1 MKKHITHKVT
11 EKVSLNGIT
20 IKGEIF
26 KFPTIDLS
34 IMEKITVINK
44 NVENIN
50 HVLSQIFKAFSEYNL
65 TINEVLWGLDIITE
79 DMSLELKSLTASEHI
94 KYLYA
99 EGHSISDTDLLNM
112 YKVKDGYSEVFFNHI
127 ETLLKNDTK

>member
-11 EKVSLNGIT
+11 EKLPLNDIT
-20 IKGEIF
+20 INGETF
-26 KFPTIDLS
+26 KFPIIDLS
-34 IMEKITVINK
+34 IMEKLQVINK
-44 NVENIN
+44 NVENLN
-50 HVLSQIFKAFSEYNL
+50 QVLRQIFKTFSEYNL
-65 TINEVLWGLDIITE
+65 TINEVLKGLDIITE
-79 DMSLELKSLTASEHI
+79 DMSIELKSLTASEHI